1 MRGFLFAVFF
11 FLIVQAQ
18 AQDLTLFGVSP
29 SYSQMGR
36 FNKKLSYN
44 LNATS
49 AINATS
55 QTINEK
61 KFPAGQAH
69 LVFQGLLMYQLNQ
82 KLSLGAGYGYGFHN
96 IFGLKETE
104 PRFLVQA
111 NYQHKLNKLIF
122 THRGRYELRYPLNV
136 QTGIRSKA
144 DIFRYQFW
152 ATLPLY
158 DTKKE
163 KTGFYL
169 TASNEA
175 FFYLTGA
182 NNGPVSSKN
191 GPLWAENWAHLGGGY
206 NAGRTRFELGYCFQT
221 LVRNKA
227 QDHRYF
233 NLIQLNLYHT
243 INWDDV
249 QFWWYL

>member
-1 MRGFLFAVFF
+1 MKRLLFVVFF
-11 FLIVQAQ
+11 FLITESHSQNI
-18 AQDLTLFGVSP
+18 TLFGISP

-44 LNATS
+44 LNVTS
-49 AINATS
+49 SINAIS

-61 KFPAGQAH
+61 KFPSGQAH
-69 LVFQGLLMYQLNQ
+69 LIFQGLFMYQLNQ

-111 NYQHKLNKLIF
+111 NYQHKSGKLIF
-122 THRGRYELRYPLNV
+122 THRGRYELRYPLNI
-136 QTGIRSKA
+136 QTNIRSKA

-152 ATLPLY
+152 VTLPLY

-182 NNGPVSSKN
+182 KNGPVSAKN
-191 GPLWAENWAHLGGGY
+191 GPLWAENWSHLGGGY
-206 NAGRTRFELGYCFQT
+206 NAGRTRFEVGYCFQT
-221 LVRNKA
+221 LVRDKA

-233 NLIQLNLYHT
+233 NLLQLNLYHT
-243 INWDDV
+243 INWDDI